1 MKTLIHSAA
10 VAAVVASGLAFA
22 APTTAN
28 AASMSCSVPNA
39 VVCTVTSRT
48 GIKSVRV
55 TGETPFGVVNLVD
68 RSYRGCPRR
77 VKVSWDSAYA
87 SKGKHIVEC
96 RRGGMGLKLR

>member
-10 VAAVVASGLAFA
+10 VAAVIASGFAFA
-22 APTTAN
+22 APTAN

-39 VVCTVTSRT
+39 VVCTITSRT

-55 TGETPFGVVNLVD
+55 TGQTPFGVVNLVD
-68 RSYRGCPRR
+68 RNYRGCPRR
-77 VKVSWDSAYA
+77 VKVSWDSAFS
-87 SKGKHIVEC
+87 SKGRHIVEC